1 MEPPLYNILK
11 ADAVAKSSND
21 TRVGT
26 SDWRG
31 GDSKVG
37 AERDNQPMNDEGLVL
52 KQ

>member
-1 MEPPLYNILK
+1 MESPFNNISK
-11 ADAVAKSSND
+11 ADAVAKSGND

-31 GDSKVG
+31 GDLKVG
-37 AERDNQPMNDEGLVL
+37 AEHDNQPLNDEGLVL